1 MPAVGV
7 VPIAVSE
14 CVASAGSFSWG
25 FKESFRAYVSGSIAN
40 GEWSTE
46 GGIAYSTPD
55 FIGDELSGEVRLD
68 TMTGELAVD
77 GSMRF
82 TGHDGILDTTIADPQ
97 LQFDGAGEL
106 VMVVDITGTTQ
117 DFVEVSAVDVPF
129 VVGDLAAAEW
139 SVDGGL
145 LVIAAVPLA
154 LTAEGA
160 EAFGTYP
167 EGEPFDAL
175 TVTLDAGADCAAA
188 ALEARANQPG
198 SVTLLVAVALTLAGA
213 AAAGVVV
220 ARVRRTRAA

>member
-1 MPAVGV
+1 MPEPFGN
-7 VPIAVSE
+7 PIP
-14 CVASAGSFSWG
+14 
-25 FKESFRAYVSGSIAN
+25 FRRMCEAENRSVRTVFRYFDSCSTPPGSIAD
-40 GEWSTE
+40 GPEQR
-46 GGIAYSTPD
+46 GG
-55 FIGDELSGEVRLD
+55 
-68 TMTGELAVD
+68 
-77 GSMRF
+77 
-82 TGHDGILDTTIADPQ
+82 
-97 LQFDGAGEL
+97 
-106 VMVVDITGTTQ
+106 
-117 DFVEVSAVDVPF
+117 F
-129 VVGDLAAAEW
+129 VVGDQAAAEW